1 MINSD
6 LKVDAAEVSNP
17 SIGMLLPAEN
27 CDLTD
32 EAVKKFVLEIMEGES
47 IKQYELFES
56 YSAAIGVI

>member
-17 SIGMLLPAEN
+17 FIGMLLPAEN

-47 IKQYELFES
+47 IKQY
-56 YSAAIGVI
+56 